1 VEAQLAAAFQH
12 HQAGR
17 FERAASL
24 YRQILNKKPD
34 HPDAL
39 HLLGILALREGRG
52 DRAVQL
58 IGKAVTILPEFA
70 EAHSNLGNANRSV
83 GRVAQASANYRRA
96 IELRPDFA
104 PAYSNLGQLL
114 CEQGDFVAALAN
126 CRRAV
131 ERAPQLAEA
140 QNHLGHALR
149 GLGRLEEAAA
159 ALRRAVQ
166 LDPDSAARHIN
177 LGNVFTDLKRFG
189 EAAACYRRAIE
200 LDPGVA
206 TAHYGL
212 ATCLRFCND
221 LGGALASY
229 CKALAL
235 CPDQAAV
242 WNDLGRALR
251 VAGRFEEAV
260 GAFRQ
265 ALAVN
270 PDFADAYRNLAACRQ
285 LCADGNEIAR
295 VYELCERADLPGE
308 ERAAAGFAMGK
319 ALDDADRFDEAFAA
333 YDRANRIYRDWLA
346 KTGKPF
352 DAEALHQQIDETIA
366 AFTSAFFASVRN
378 WGSPS
383 ELPVFIVGM
392 PRSGTSLVEQIA
404 ATHSQVF
411 GAGELEHIGA
421 LAAELKPV
429 RDEPMQRA
437 NVQSRAEDHLAR
449 LAALGGNARRVI
461 DKLPDNI
468 FELGV
473 IAMLFPAARVIFCR
487 RDPRDICLSCYF
499 QKFTGPR
506 LAFSYDLGDCAKRY
520 LETERI
526 MAHWH
531 RVLSL
536 RVHEVEYE
544 ALVADLE
551 GESRRLIAFLG
562 LEWEP
567 ACLEFHRTQRAVATA
582 SGWQVRQPLYDRS
595 VGRWRNY
602 EPYLAPLL
610 DGLRGGPAGWG
621 GARVARIRARRVSD
635 QYFP

>member
-1 VEAQLAAAFQH
+1 M
-12 HQAGR
+12 
-17 FERAASL
+17 
-24 YRQILNKKPD
+24 PD
-34 HPDAL
+34 NPDAL

-52 DRAVQL
+52 DRAAQL

-70 EAHSNLGNANRSV
+70 EAHSNLGNANRLV

-96 IELRPDFA
+96 IALRPDFA

-131 ERAPQLAEA
+131 ELAPHLVEA

-159 ALRRAVQ
+159 ALRRAVL
-166 LDPDSAARHIN
+166 LDPNGPARHTN
-177 LGNVFTDLKRFG
+177 LGNVLTDLKRFG
-189 EAAACYRRAIE
+189 EAAACYRRAID
-200 LDPGVA
+200 LDPGVVA
-206 TAHYGL
+206 AHYGL
-212 ATCLRFCND
+212 AACLRFCND
-221 LGGALASY
+221 LEGALVSY
-229 CKALAL
+229 RNVLAL
-235 CPDQAAV
+235 CPDQPAV

-251 VAGRFEEAV
+251 IAGRFEEAV

-265 ALAVN
+265 ALAIN

-285 LCADGNEIAR
+285 LPAGGGEIAR
-295 VYELCERADLPGE
+295 VSELCERTDLPSE
-308 ERAAAGFAMGK
+308 ERAAAGLAMGK
-319 ALDDADRFDEAFAA
+319 AFDDADRFDEAFAA
-333 YDRANRIYRDWLA
+333 YDRANRIYHDWLA
-346 KTGKPF
+346 KTSQPF
-352 DAEALHQQIDETIA
+352 DAEALHRQIDETIS
-366 AFTSAFFASVRN
+366 AFTPAFFASVAN
-378 WGSPS
+378 SGSSS

-421 LAAELKPV
+421 LAAE
-429 RDEPMQRA
+429 
-437 NVQSRAEDHLAR
+437 DHLAR
-449 LAALGGNARRVI
+449 LAALGGNTRRVI

-499 QKFTGPR
+499 QKFTGAQLP
-506 LAFSYDLGDCAKRY
+506 FSYDLADCAKRY
-520 LETERI
+520 LETERM
-526 MAHWH
+526 MAHW
-531 RVLSL
+531 RQVLPL
-536 RVHEVEYE
+536 RMHELEYE

-562 LEWEP
+562 LGWEP
-567 ACLEFHRTQRAVATA
+567 ACLEFHRTRRAVATA
-582 SGWQVRQPLYDRS
+582 SSWQVRQPLYDRS
-595 VGRWRNY
+595 VGRWCNY
-602 EPYLAPLL
+602 QAYLAPLL
-610 DGLRGGPAGWG
+610 DGLRDGSVG
-621 GARVARIRARRVSD
+621 
-635 QYFP
+635 